1 MFSRVEKIIFGKES
15 KMGCKISRIEYFL
28 PKNVLTNEE
37 LERSSGRWNA
47 DKIEKKIGI
56 RQRHIARADE
66 TALDMAYE
74 ASVKVLQGFD
84 KNNIDFILLCTQ
96 SPDYF
101 LPTSACILQEKLGL
115 RTDVG
120 AFDFNLGCSGYIY
133 GLAAA
138 KGFIQSGVARTVLLV
153 VSETYSRF
161 IHEKDYSNRTIF
173 GDGSA
178 ATIIEKDKEEFI
190 FEFVLGTDGKG
201 WDKLLVPY
209 GGLRHRY
216 DPGAEATE
224 DESGNLRTPNN
235 LYMNGSEIFNFSI
248 ERVPKLVTQVLQK
261 NQLSMD
267 AIDYFIFHQANRYM
281 TEYLRKKIE
290 IPQEKFFQDM
300 LHTGNTVS
308 ASIPIA
314 LKETLN
320 QGVVKQG
327 DRILLC
333 GFGVGYSWGAV
344 VIKI

>member
-1 MFSRVEKIIFGKES
+1 M
-15 KMGCKISRIEYFL
+15 MGCKIARIEYYL
-28 PKNVLTNEE
+28 PEKVLTNEE
-37 LERSSGRWNA
+37 LEKSSGRWSA
-47 DKIEKKIGI
+47 DKIEKKVGI
-56 RQRHIARADE
+56 RQRHIARGDE

-74 ASVKVLQGFD
+74 ASAKVLAGYD
-84 KNNIDFILLCTQ
+84 KNKIDFILLCTQ

-115 RTDVG
+115 RTDIG

-133 GLAAA
+133 GLAVA
-138 KGFIQSGVARTVLLV
+138 KGFIHSGVASTVLLV

-161 IHEKDYSNRTIF
+161 IHEKDFSNQTIF

-178 ATIIEKDKEEFI
+178 ATIIEKDNEEFI

-216 DPGAEATE
+216 DPDAKATE

-235 LYMNGSEIFNFSI
+235 LYMNGTEIFNFSI
-248 ERVPKLVTQVLQK
+248 DRVPKLVTQVLQK
-261 NQLSMD
+261 NQLPMD

-281 TEYLRKKIE
+281 TEYLRKKIK
-290 IPQEKFFQDM
+290 IPEEKFFQDM

-308 ASIPIA
+308 ATIPIA
-314 LKETLN
+314 LKEALDR
-320 QGVVKQG
+320 GIVKKG
-327 DRILLC
+327 DKVLLC
-333 GFGVGYSWGAV
+333 GFVVGYSWGATI
-344 VIKI
+344 IKI

>member
-1 MFSRVEKIIFGKES
+1 
-15 KMGCKISRIEYFL
+15 
-28 PKNVLTNEE
+28 
-37 LERSSGRWNA
+37 
-47 DKIEKKIGI
+47 
-56 RQRHIARADE
+56 
-66 TALDMAYE
+66 MAYE
-74 ASVKVLQGFD
+74 ASVKVFQGFD

-115 RTDVG
+115 RTDIG

-138 KGFIQSGVARTVLLV
+138 KGFILSGVARTVLLV

-161 IHEKDYSNRTIF
+161 IHEKDFSNRTIF

-209 GGLRHRY
+209 GGLRHLY
-216 DPGAEATE
+216 DPGAKATE
-224 DESGNLRTPNN
+224 DESGNLRTLNN

-248 ERVPKLVTQVLQK
+248 ERVPRLVTQVLQK

-267 AIDYFIFHQANRYM
+267 TIDYFIFHQANRYM
-281 TEYLRKKIE
+281 TEYLRKIIK

-308 ASIPIA
+308 ATIPIA
-314 LKETLN
+314 LKETLD